1 MKAMDCTEARE
12 RMLEADLAELQ
23 QTGESGLS
31 KHVLLCAGCHRVAER
46 ILRDERTLARELG
59 RIRPRGS
66 LEPWL
71 ASPQRG
77 WHQRPRIW
85 RRLVPALAAAGL
97 AAVLLTQVRISPFD
111 RAPAPP
117 GVTEALS
124 PAPQVDPPSDRNV
137 VVFGTDNPNIIII
150 WFY

>member
-1 MKAMDCTEARE
+1 MKVMDCTEARE
-12 RMLEADLAELQ
+12 RILEADLAELRW
-23 QTGESGLS
+23 TGDSALS
-31 KHVLLCAGCHRVAER
+31 KHLLRCSGCRGVAER
-46 ILRDERTLARELG
+46 ILGDERTLAQELAKIAPRVSLGLGVASSGRE
-59 RIRPRGS
+59 
-66 LEPWL
+66 
-71 ASPQRG
+71 
-77 WHQRPRIW
+77 WHQRRRIW
-85 RRLVPALAAAGL
+85 TRLVPALAAAGL

>member
-97 AAVLLTQVRISPFD
+97 AGVLLTQVLINPFD
-111 RAPAPP
+111 GAPP
-117 GVTEALS
+117 AAAVAEAL
-124 PAPQVDPPSDRNV
+124 PAAPQVDPPPDRNV
-137 VVFGTDNPNIIII
+137 VVFETGNPNILIV